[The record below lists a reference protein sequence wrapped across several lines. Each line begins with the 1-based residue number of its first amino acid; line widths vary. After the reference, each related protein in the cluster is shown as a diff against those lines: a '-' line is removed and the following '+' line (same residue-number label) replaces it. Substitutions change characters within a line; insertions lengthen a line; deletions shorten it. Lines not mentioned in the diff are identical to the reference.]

1 MKKMAFLLAGVLV
14 CGMFAA
20 VPEAVAAENTA
31 QTIKANMQKRLPA
44 INALLKR
51 GVIGEGNNG
60 CLAVLG
66 TLTED
71 ERKMVEAE
79 NQDRQTVYKAIA
91 RQQGQGV
98 TPEQVG
104 QRRALQIAERA
115 PAGTRIQNAEGK
127 WQTK

>member
-1 MKKMAFLLAGVLV
+1 MKKMAFLLAGMLV

-20 VPEAVAAENTA
+20 VPEAFAAENTA

-51 GVIGEGNNG
+51 GVIGEGNDG
-60 CLAVLG
+60 YLAALG

-71 ERKMVEAE
+71 ERKVVDAE
-79 NQDRQTVYKAIA
+79 NQDRKTVYSAIA
-91 RQQGQGV
+91 RQQGA
-98 TPEQVG
+98 TTELVG
-104 QRRALQIAERA
+104 QRRAMQIAERA
-115 PAGTRIQNAEGK
+115 QTGTRIQNAEGK

>member
-1 MKKMAFLLAGVLV
+1 MKKMVFLLAGVLV

-20 VPEAVAAENTA
+20 VPEAVAAESA
-31 QTIKANMQKRLPA
+31 ATIKANMQKRLPA

-51 GVIGEGNNG
+51 GVVGEGNNG
-60 CLAVLG
+60 YLAVLG

-71 ERKMVEAE
+71 EQKLVDAE
-79 NQDRQTVYKAIA
+79 NKDRKTVYGAIA
-91 RQQGQGV
+91 RQQGATV
-98 TPEQVG
+98 ELVG

>member
-1 MKKMAFLLAGVLV
+1 MKKMVFLLAGVLV

-20 VPEAVAAENTA
+20 VPEAFAAESA
-31 QTIKANMQKRLPA
+31 ATIKANMQKRLPA

-51 GVIGEGNNG
+51 GVVGESNSGY
-60 CLAVLG
+60 LAVLG
-66 TLTED
+66 TLTAD
-71 ERKMVEAE
+71 EQKVVDAE
-79 NQDRQTVYKAIA
+79 NKDRKTVYGAIA
-91 RQQGQGV
+91 RQQGATV
-98 TPEQVG
+98 ELVG

>member
-1 MKKMAFLLAGVLV
+1 MKKMAFLLAGMLV

-20 VPEAVAAENTA
+20 VPEAVAAESA
-31 QTIKANMQKRLPA
+31 ATIKANMQKRLPA

-51 GVIGEGNNG
+51 GVVGEGNNG
-60 CLAVLG
+60 YLAVLG
-66 TLTED
+66 TLTAD
-71 ERKMVEAE
+71 EQKVVDAE
-79 NQDRQTVYKAIA
+79 NQDRKTVYAAIA
-91 RQQGQGV
+91 RKEGA

-127 WQTK
+127 WLTK

>member
-20 VPEAVAAENTA
+20 VPEVFAAESA
-31 QTIKANMQKRLPA
+31 ATIKANMQKRLPA
-44 INALLKR
+44 INALLKK
-51 GVIGEGNNG
+51 GVVGESNNG
-60 CLAVLG
+60 YLAVLG
-66 TLTED
+66 TLTAD
-71 ERKMVEAE
+71 EQKTVDAE
-79 NQDRQTVYKAIA
+79 NKDRKTVYGAIA
-91 RQQGQGV
+91 RQQGATV
-98 TPEQVG
+98 ELVG

>member
-91 RQQGQGV
+91 RQQGATV
-98 TPEQVG
+98 ELVG

-115 PAGTRIQNAEGK
+115 QAGTRIQNAEGK

>member
-20 VPEAVAAENTA
+20 VPETFAAESA
-31 QTIKANMQKRLPA
+31 ATIKANMQKRLPA

-51 GVIGEGNNG
+51 GVVGESNNG
-60 CLAVLG
+60 YLAVLG

-71 ERKMVEAE
+71 EQKLVDAE
-79 NQDRQTVYKAIA
+79 NKDRKTVYGAIA
-91 RQQGQGV
+91 RQQGATV
-98 TPEQVG
+98 ELVG

-115 PAGTRIQNAEGK
+115 QAGTRIQNAEGK

>member
-20 VPEAVAAENTA
+20 VPEAFAAESA
-31 QTIKANMQKRLPA
+31 ATIKANMQKRLPA
-44 INALLKR
+44 ISALLKR
-51 GVIGEGNNG
+51 GVVGESNNG
-60 CLAVLG
+60 YLAVLG

-71 ERKMVEAE
+71 ERKAVDAE
-79 NQDRQTVYKAIA
+79 NKDRKTVYGAIA
-91 RQQGQGV
+91 RQQGV
-98 TPEQVG
+98 TVELVG

-115 PAGTRIQNAEGK
+115 QAGTRIQNAEGK